1 MNRKLTFVLVV
12 MAIIPIGLLSWMGFA
27 GIQSEKERREQQ
39 IQYLGNQKLEIVRN
53 RIERVFIELEDELGQ
68 VLNNTGTNIDEI
80 RAIQRNHDL
89 IKQIFITHKD
99 GLIYPSAK
107 ILLSRRE
114 EAFLA
119 RIKETDISFNFLQ
132 KSETEE
138 SGGTFLEGWHTWFMG
153 NGLNFIYWNKKETT
167 DRGVVIEGI
176 ELNRSAL
183 LSKIINSLPE
193 TNEDNSSIRIS
204 LFDVSGN
211 ILYQWG
217 SWSPTEK
224 TVTDSELTLNYPL
237 SSWHLEY
244 YIDPGAVNR
253 GGNRLLL
260 TVSLLTMLLV
270 IIALAIYLYRESTR
284 EIREAAQKVSF
295 VNQVSHE
302 LKTPLTNI
310 RMYAELL
317 ERKFAKEDRK
327 TKKHLNIIISE
338 SSRLGRLINN
348 VLSFAKDQKNGVN
361 FNPVPAVPDE
371 IITRL
376 LDSFSYSLK
385 TKGIKLQP
393 NLNASETVMLDT
405 DILEQILSN
414 LISNVEKYA
423 ASGKW
428 IKVETE
434 LVDDMTVLTVSDRG
448 PGIPGYL
455 EKKIFESF
463 FRVSNKLTDG
473 VSGTGIGLSLVRT
486 LAEIHGGSVVLLS
499 DDSTKGAIF
508 QVRLRSRVAGRQQV
522 GLVGSKLPARPCDLG
537 CSPMSRTGR
546 AKR

>member
-12 MAIIPIGLLSWMGFA
+12 MAIIPIGLLSWMGFVSM
-27 GIQSEKERREQQ
+27 QSEKEHSKQQ
-39 IQYLGNQKLEIVRN
+39 IQYLGNQELEIVRN
-53 RIERVFIELEDELGQ
+53 NIERVFIELEDELGQ
-68 VLNNTGTNIDEI
+68 VLNNTGTDIDEI
-80 RAIQRNHDL
+80 RILQRNHNL
-89 IKQIFITHKD
+89 IKQIFITHKV
-99 GLIYPSAK
+99 GLIYPSAE
-107 ILLSRRE
+107 ILLSERE
-114 EAFLA
+114 EAFLD

-138 SGGTFLEGWHTWFMG
+138 SEEVFLEGWHTWFMG
-153 NGLNFIYWNKKETT
+153 SGLNFIYWNKKETT

-183 LSKIINSLPE
+183 LSKIINRLPE

-217 SWSPTEK
+217 SWSPANN
-224 TVTDSELTLNYPL
+224 TVSNSVIPLSYPV

-244 YIDPGAVNR
+244 FIDPGAVNR
-253 GGNRLLL
+253 GGNRLLM
-260 TVSLLTMLLV
+260 TVSLLTILLV

-284 EIREAAQKVSF
+284 EMREASQKVSF

-310 RMYAELL
+310 RMYTELL

-348 VLSFAKDQKNGVN
+348 VLSFAKDQKNGVK

-385 TKGIKLQP
+385 TKGIKLQL
-393 NLNASETVMLDT
+393 NLNATETVMLDT

-434 LVDDMTVLTVSDRG
+434 LVDDMTVLTVSDKG
-448 PGIPGYL
+448 PGIPENL
-455 EKKIFESF
+455 KEKIFEPF

-499 DDSTKGAIF
+499 DDSNKGAIF
-508 QVRLRSRVAGRQQV
+508 QIRLRSWVEEE
-522 GLVGSKLPARPCDLG
+522 
-537 CSPMSRTGR
+537 
-546 AKR
+546 